1 MLAPHTRLPVLWIAT
16 LADQALPERALDLA
30 ARPRPSPHHSD
41 GGFVVHTSFCFIKP
55 RTLHDLLSALV
66 GRIFDSPIFDSH
78 VVPTLSKGI
87 EIDLEK

>member
-1 MLAPHTRLPVLWIAT
+1 M
-16 LADQALPERALDLA
+16 
-30 ARPRPSPHHSD
+30 
-41 GGFVVHTSFCFIKP
+41 HTSFCFIKP

-78 VVPTLSKGI
+78 VVPTPSKGI